1 MWDAVQLR
9 AVPPGAAP
17 PETSATRTP
26 SEFDDTVPEFSP
38 DYTEVEFLLAGTAK
52 TYAGPAV
59 GPTTVTSSGHR
70 YVTRVLARCP
80 RQRQRFS
87 GRVLIEPF
95 NTTYG
100 VDRDALW
107 SHVAGLLQAQGD
119 AWIGISVRASSAD
132 QLKQRDPQR
141 YAGVDISSNEL
152 EWDMLRAL
160 GALVK
165 QGGEHTPLHHLSV
178 RHVYLGGYS
187 QSGVDTATF
196 AAAFGARIRTADG
209 RTVYDGFFPAC
220 HAASMTPLAVG
231 EAELPRFE
239 YASMPAIGIPVI
251 EVQPQ
256 CDVEG
261 FSFEQF
267 VNPGS
272 ASVRRDDSDTAAD
285 RFRLYEIAGA
295 PHAAK
300 IAGCDGNG
308 SSYPMSAFVRAAL
321 RHLFL
326 WAEQGLVP
334 PRAPRIALQID
345 DTVAEAS
352 VDRFGNAI
360 GGVPS
365 PFLNAPIACYEVH
378 STPGP
383 LCKLAGRETL
393 LPYEVLAGRYGD
405 LGTYLAEFTISLD
418 DTIRAGFLLGGD
430 RAALLG
436 TQTTKARAAFSS
448 FANLAATQRASAT

>member
-1 MWDAVQLR
+1 MGCGPASGSAARSSTTRDQR
-9 AVPPGAAP
+9 HPGALRPRRNRARVLH
-17 PETSATRTP
+17 E
-26 SEFDDTVPEFSP
+26 
-38 DYTEVEFLLAGTAK
+38 YTEVEFLLAGTAN

-59 GPTTVTSSGHR
+59 GPATVTSSGHR
-70 YVTRVLARCP
+70 YVTRVLARYP

-132 QLKQRDPQR
+132 QLKRHDPQR

-165 QGGEHTPLHHLSV
+165 QGGEHSPLHHLPV

-196 AAAFGARIRTADG
+196 AAAFGARTHTADG

-239 YASMPAIGIPVI
+239 YAPMPAIGIPVI

-285 RFRLYEIAGA
+285 RFRLYEIGR
-295 PHAAK
+295 
-300 IAGCDGNG
+300 
-308 SSYPMSAFVRAAL
+308 S
-321 RHLFL
+321 
-326 WAEQGLVP
+326 
-334 PRAPRIALQID
+334 
-345 DTVAEAS
+345 T
-352 VDRFGNAI
+352 
-360 GGVPS
+360 
-365 PFLNAPIACYEVH
+365 AC
-378 STPGP
+378 GQDCR
-383 LCKLAGRETL
+383 L
-393 LPYEVLAGRYGD
+393 
-405 LGTYLAEFTISLD
+405 
-418 DTIRAGFLLGGD
+418 
-430 RAALLG
+430 
-436 TQTTKARAAFSS
+436 
-448 FANLAATQRASAT
+448 